1 MQFKTPVV
9 INLANTTLSR
19 NGLTDLYTELGVEK
33 GVVNLHN
40 ILVKDE
46 SDGETLAEIAGRLCY
61 KSFEPGL
68 NKNVTK
74 VRQGNKTYINNILE
88 SKHGSVLEHSSST
101 FAFLNVSRVFTHEV
115 VRHRVGTAFS
125 QESLRYVILDNL
137 SSYEPDCFDDADKKY
152 MEGVFNYLE
161 RVQLELSVVKKVDEL
176 GFKMKKILTS
186 AFRRFAPIGLQTN
199 IIVTGNHRAWRHII
213 EQRCNEHAEE
223 EIRKVIFDVA
233 CYMNINF
240 PSFYQDMELDYGNQF
255 AFFKNSKI

>member
-1 MQFKTPVV
+1 MKMQFKTPAV
-9 INLANTTLSR
+9 INLANTTL
-19 NGLTDLYTELGVEK
+19 NMIGVEEFYKELGVK
-33 GVVNLHN
+33 KSVVKH
-40 ILVKDE
+40 KSAD
-46 SDGETLAEIAGRLCY
+46 DGEILSEIAGRMCY

-74 VRQGNKTYINNILE
+74 VRQGNKNYINNILE

-101 FAFLNVSRVFTHEV
+101 FAFLNVSRVFTHEI

-125 QESLRYVILDNL
+125 QESLRYVRLTDL
-137 SSYEPDCFDDADKKY
+137 SAYLPDCFEEHGLAEDMMDYFYDAEKAQRKLA
-152 MEGVFNYLE
+152 EIT
-161 RVQLELSVVKKVDEL
+161 KVDEL

-223 EIRKVIFDVA
+223 EIRKVVFQVA
-233 CYMNINF
+233 NFMKINF
-240 PSFYQDMELDYGNQF
+240 DSFYQDMELDFGNQF
-255 AFFKNSKI
+255 AYFKNSKV